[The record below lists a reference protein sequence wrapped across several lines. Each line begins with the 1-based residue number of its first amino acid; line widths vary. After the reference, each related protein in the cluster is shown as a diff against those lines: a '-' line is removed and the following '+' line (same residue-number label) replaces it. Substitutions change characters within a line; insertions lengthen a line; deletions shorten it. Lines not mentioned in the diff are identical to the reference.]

1 MVVDVASHNSPQM
14 NLVNECDRGMIERDL
29 NLVAKPLHKDFRYV
43 THPQSLGK
51 PPMNRD
57 EYLAQTAEVLKTSVR
72 YENVSYTRCHLIRR
86 PKAKSSRRLPTIPSW
101 KLQGRSFS
109 MFVYQFV

>member
-29 NLVAKPLHKDFRYV
+29 NLVAKPLHKDFRYL

-57 EYLAQTAEVLKTSVR
+57 EYLAQTAEVLKTPVR
-72 YENVSYTRCHLIRR
+72 FENVSH
-86 PKAKSSRRLPTIPSW
+86 
-101 KLQGRSFS
+101 
-109 MFVYQFV
+109 